1 MHTHILSKE
10 REVLERVMPGLDAR
24 LAACPLQQLE
34 GAESPV
40 LAWFKAAGGAGMLIP
55 RALGGHELRAL
66 EVLRVQRAL
75 GSRSPS
81 LALATN
87 MHTCTVAAIPP
98 CEATQDLLQMIARDR
113 LLVAS
118 GFAEG
123 RPATSIQ
130 SPGIEVRVKADGLVL
145 NGSKKPCSLARSM
158 DLFTASVLVP
168 QEDGRRRFALVTVPA
183 HLDGIERLPFAEPG
197 FLDAAENQEVRL
209 REVSVPHE
217 YVSYFGEELTLTQEL
232 SAAFLW
238 FEIFVSASYLGAASA
253 LVERLY
259 QLQRGTAAVRAQL
272 AGQLQATMLSLEA
285 VAWRIDS
292 GERDAHAVV
301 SALAA
306 RYEAQRVIAQVAA
319 DAAEQLGGMQY
330 LVSPDVQ
337 YLLRVCRALA
347 FHPPGRWVMDEPLD
361 SYFKGQELHIP

>member
-1 MHTHILSKE
+1 MNILSQE
-10 REVLERVMPGLDAR
+10 RAVLDRVLPGLDAQ
-24 LAACPLQQLE
+24 LAQLPLVQLE
-34 GAESPV
+34 GPDSPA
-40 LAWFKAAGGAGMLIP
+40 LGWFKAANGTSLLIP
-55 RALGGHELRAL
+55 QAFGGMGLGAR
-66 EVLRVQRAL
+66 EVLRIQHAL

-98 CEATQDLLQMIARDR
+98 CEATQSLLHMIATDR
-113 LLVAS
+113 LFVAS

-130 SPGIEVRVKADGLVL
+130 SPGIEVQVTPEGLVL
-145 NGSKKPCSLARSM
+145 NGSKKPCSLGRSM

-168 QEDGRRRFALVTVPA
+168 QPDGKRRFALVTVPA
-183 HLDGIERLPFAEPG
+183 HLEGITSRSFGEPG
-197 FLDAAENQEVRL
+197 FLDAAENMEVVL
-209 REVSVPHE
+209 NGVQVPHE

-238 FEIFVSASYLGAASA
+238 FELFVSASYLGAASA

-259 QLQRGTAAVRAQL
+259 RQRRGSAATRSLL
-272 AGQLQATMLSLEA
+272 AGRIQVCMLSLEA
-285 VAWRIDS
+285 VAGRIDA
-292 GERDAHAVV
+292 GERNVHAVV
-301 SALAA
+301 GALMA
-306 RYEAQRVIAQVAA
+306 RYEAQKTVMQVAT

-330 LVSPDVQ
+330 LEGGDVQ

-347 FHPPGRWVMDEPLD
+347 FHPPGRWVMDEALD
-361 SYFKGQELHIP
+361 RFFSGQELQIP